1 MSVADKERPLN
12 LSSSNSRV
20 QDIREGD
27 KNIRERDPNI
37 RESSLAIREA
47 DPQEEVQVVQ
57 QSKGAKRLG
66 RVSEGDFVD
75 VVDIAEEDEEEEV
88 AEVVTNV
95 QSQAVQIRS
104 DLLEAKDKP
113 STAQSENVSDSAQSS
128 DKSRISEPGMD
139 SSVKFL

>member
-75 VVDIAEEDEEEEV
+75 VVDIAEEDEEEV

-95 QSQAVQIRS
+95 RSQAVQIRG
-104 DLLEAKDKP
+104 DLLEIKDKD

-139 SSVKFL
+139 SLVKFL